1 MKTSHP
7 FKPMLARPLWL
18 AAVALAA
25 IAGCAPYPVYQEPVA
40 QSPGYIYGPGPV
52 YGQAPVYGPGPAT
65 YDYRR
70 RGDERLFQASV
81 TSVRAVG
88 QVGAQRCWIER
99 EQVPVGQR
107 TINVPGAIVG
117 GIVGGVI
124 GHQLG
129 GGSGRD
135 IATAGGVVVGAAV
148 GSQAGNDRYY
158 GQQYQ
163 TQDVQRCS
171 NPTSQYRTEY
181 YDVTYN
187 FQGQNHRVQMSSP
200 PGSTITVNQYGV
212 PRT

>member
-7 FKPMLARPLWL
+7 SKPLLARPLWL

-40 QSPGYIYGPGPV
+40 QSPAYTQSPGYT
-52 YGQAPVYGPGPAT
+52 YGQAAPAP

-70 RGDERLFQASV
+70 RGGEQLYQANV

-88 QVGAQRCWIER
+88 QAGEQRCWIER

-107 TINVPGAIVG
+107 QTNVPGAIVG
-117 GIVGGVI
+117 GIVGGVL
-124 GHQLG
+124 GHQIG

-135 IATAGGVVVGAAV
+135 LATVGGVIAGAAV
-148 GSQAGNDRYY
+148 GSQVGRDRY
-158 GQQYQ
+158 GQPMQ

-171 NPTSQYRTEY
+171 NQTSQYRTDFW
-181 YDVTYN
+181 DVTYN
-187 FQGQNHRVQMSSP
+187 FQGQEHRVQMTSP
-200 PGSTITVNQYGV
+200 PGSTITVNQYGE

>member
-1 MKTSHP
+1 MKTSRP

-40 QSPGYIYGPGPV
+40 QSPGYV
-52 YGQAPVYGPGPAT
+52 YGQAPAPYYGQAPAP

-70 RGDERLFQASV
+70 RGDERLYQANV
-81 TSVRAVG
+81 ISVRAVG

-99 EQVPVGQR
+99 EQVPVSQR
-107 TINVPGAIVG
+107 TPNVPGAIVG
-117 GIVGGVI
+117 GIIGGVL
-124 GHQLG
+124 GHQIG

-135 IATAGGVVVGAAV
+135 VATVGGVIVGAAV
-148 GSQAGNDRYY
+148 GSQVGNDRYY

-171 NPTSQYRTEY
+171 NQTSQYRTEY
-181 YDVTYN
+181 YDVTYS
-187 FQGQNHRVQMSSP
+187 FQGHEHRVQLSSP
-200 PGSTITVNQYGV
+200 PGSTITVNQFGV
-212 PRT
+212 PRI